1 MNGPAVRSGAPHP
14 RRVAL
19 FLWTAMVGFLLAFLA
34 MELGLG
40 LPPAPADAP
49 RGLLFAVAAATSALG
64 IVLSRLLPPRIPAR
78 QAGGRPA
85 ALALL
90 RMVIG
95 WALCEGPALFAL
107 AVHLLTHDARLLGL
121 FAVDLLALLSL
132 YPGERAW
139 ARLSVEQGPPGTARM
154 VR

>member
-1 MNGPAVRSGAPHP
+1 MSRGPERPGAPHP

-19 FLWTAMVGFLLAFLA
+19 LLWTAMVGFLLAFLA
-34 MELGLG
+34 MELALD
-40 LPPAPADAP
+40 LPAASADAP
-49 RGLLFAVAAATSALG
+49 RGLLLGLGIASSALG

-95 WALCEGPALFAL
+95 WALCEGAALFAM
-107 AVHLLTHDARLLGL
+107 AAHLLTQDSRLLL
-121 FAVDLLALLSL
+121 VLAVDLLALLAL
-132 YPGERAW
+132 YPGEEAW
-139 ARLSVEQGPPGTARM
+139 SRLSVEKRRREPGRM

>member
-1 MNGPAVRSGAPHP
+1 
-14 RRVAL
+14 VAL
-19 FLWTAMVGFLLAFLA
+19 LVWGSMVGFLLAFLA
-34 MELGLG
+34 MELTLH
-40 LPPAPADAP
+40 LHAPVESPPRA
-49 RGLLFAVAAATSALG
+49 LLFGLAAVTSALG
-64 IVLSRLLPPRIPAR
+64 IALSRLLPPRIPAR

-107 AVHLLTHDARLLGL
+107 VAHLLTHDARLLGI
-121 FAVDLLALLSL
+121 FAVDLLALVTL
-132 YPGERAW
+132 YPGPAAW
-139 ARLSVEQGPPGTARM
+139 ERLSAERPPPGRM